1 VLDAIG
7 SRTRY
12 AARKRERARIVLAGD
27 PIKGQRRLNRVVV
40 EPGKGHELIQE
51 YERAVSQWAEC
62 LLNGHD
68 NLAGYWASEAE
79 RLHALII
86 SRVESSD

>member
-1 VLDAIG
+1 L
-7 SRTRY
+7 
-12 AARKRERARIVLAGD
+12 K
-27 PIKGQRRLNRVVV
+27 RVVV
-40 EPGKGHELIQE
+40 EPGNGNELIQE
-51 YERAVSQWAEC
+51 YERAVSQWADC